1 MAAKSPEDQFA
12 EEQARLAIS
21 QQYLARDD
29 NPDLDPMRQEDLDR
43 NRIPGALGD
52 GPLSPNSEPR
62 SREVRVDKPALPSG
76 GSITSALALSMKEQ
90 PYRALALAAALGFV
104 AGAIWKS

>member
-12 EEQARLAIS
+12 EQQARLAIS

-29 NPDLDPMRQEDLDR
+29 NPDLDPMRQEELDR

-52 GPLSPNSEPR
+52 GQLSPNSETR
-62 SREVRVDKPALPSG
+62 AREAVADEAALLNG
-76 GSITSALALSMKEQ
+76 GSISSAIAHSVKDQ
-90 PYRALALAAALGFV
+90 PYTALALAAALGFV
-104 AGAIWKS
+104 VGAIWKS

>member
-21 QQYLARDD
+21 QQYLARHD
-29 NPDLDPMRQEDLDR
+29 NSDPMKQEDLDR

-52 GPLSPNSEPR
+52 GPLSPNSETR
-62 SREVRVDKPALPSG
+62 SRETRVDKPALPSG
-76 GSITSALALSMKEQ
+76 GSSTSALALSMKEQ